1 MLGSRPLLDTERGY
15 HLTLPRAGADLR
27 LPVYSTARGFVCTP
41 LEHGLRIAGTVELG
55 GLQAAPDWRRAEV
68 LYRNA
73 SRWFP
78 ELDRPE
84 GSRGMGAP
92 PSKSKDR
99 RRIRE

>member
-27 LPVYSTARGFVCTP
+27 LPVYSTERGFVCTP

-78 ELDRPE
+78 ALDRRGAGSSE
-84 GSRGMGAP
+84 GDG
-92 PSKSKDR
+92 PSMPDSGQED
-99 RRIRE
+99 